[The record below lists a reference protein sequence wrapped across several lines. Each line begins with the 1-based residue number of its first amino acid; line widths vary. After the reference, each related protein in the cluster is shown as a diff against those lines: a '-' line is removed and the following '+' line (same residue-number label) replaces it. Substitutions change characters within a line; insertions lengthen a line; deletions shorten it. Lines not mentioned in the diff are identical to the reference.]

1 MSVKKGFFMPKYD
14 IEFKKKCIYLFDNK
28 MPLPTIEGVLPNA
41 LIRNVNEWKFLFKE
55 QGEKGL
61 SNEIIYKNYT
71 LKDKIKACKRI
82 VKGET
87 YSEVS
92 RSIGMSCHSTVR
104 RWYLDYMK
112 DGIVGLQYRKGIKPV
127 TLVQVS
133 KQMKK
138 KLTAQEKEE
147 LIDHIAIRD
156 KNHLEFHL
164 KHVEGSGNLK
174 TDALE
179 VLYSIRKTQYSLEH
193 YIVF

>member
-1 MSVKKGFFMPKYD
+1 
-14 IEFKKKCIYLFDNK
+14 

-41 LIRNVNEWKFLFKE
+41 LIRNVNEWKFLLKE

-138 KLTAQEKEE
+138 KLTGQEKEE
-147 LIDHIAIRD
+147 HIDLR
-156 KNHLEFHL
+156 KRVEFLEIENEYL
-164 KHVEGSGNLK
+164 K
-174 TDALE
+174 
-179 VLYSIRKTQYSLEH
+179 
-193 YIVF
+193 IVFPNSKEKGWRVELRCDWILVSTSKN